1 MISLLYFI
9 GLLIWAVVFV
19 VFLVWI
25 AAKGILGLLFLLARV
40 YGMWLHIT
48 GRKSQS
54 EFA

>member
-9 GLLIWAVVFV
+9 GLLIWAVVFI
-19 VFLVWI
+19 VFLAWI
-25 AAKGILGLLFLLARV
+25 AVKGTLGLLFLLARI
-40 YGMWLHIT
+40 YGIWLHIT